1 MAALPDDNPG
11 GVLAEEG
18 NAPCE
23 AFVEMLM
30 MMGIDRKLAEK
41 AVQTTGNI
49 SAEAAVSWVFENA
62 DMSKGS
68 ILTENA
74 QEFDNV
80 KMVFAVNTALKMGVG
95 KVAAQVGHA
104 CLDLHRILVRE
115 QEQYGD
121 LLVQWEAFGEGKI
134 VLNGGSKERLE
145 ELQAQA
151 VSLGLP
157 SYLVQDAGHTQIPA
171 GSCTVL
177 AIFGLASKVDQVTGQ
192 LKLL

>member
-1 MAALPDDNPG
+1 MAAQSEENP
-11 GVLAEEG
+11 AELSGE
-18 NAPCE
+18 ASVPCM

-62 DMSKGS
+62 DMSAGGVMAD
-68 ILTENA
+68 NPMD
-74 QEFDNV
+74 FDNV
-80 KMVFAVNTALKMGVG
+80 KMVFAVNSSLKMGVG

-104 CLDLHRILVRE
+104 CLGLHRILMRE
-115 QEQYGD
+115 QEQYAEQ
-121 LLVQWEAFGEGKI
+121 LLQWEAVGEGKI
-134 VLNGGSKERLE
+134 VLNGESKERLE
-145 ELQAQA
+145 QLQSQA

-157 SYLVQDAGHTQIPA
+157 SYLVQDAGRTQIPA

-177 AIFGLASKVDQVTGQ
+177 SIFGLASKVDQVTGK